1 MFVIPFFGP
10 SKQWQ
15 YGNGFVIIEGSQRLQ
30 LADKTEIFAERVSN
44 CAAGRRKTMINREDM
59 MELTR
64 RMTPSRTSFTRIAGC
79 YVDGDGAFDGSF
91 NVHFLKLSGGEKAKH
106 LEIAKAIP
114 FSETNR
120 QLKAYRIPEEKQGPG
135 SMWQMLMAMRACG
148 LKNDA
153 LMDTF
158 YDVVMEHDPSSEAY
172 GVLVFHDR
180 YDVPRKAA
188 DKERLWESEDV
199 FEYFVCAIC
208 PLTGEYEPGL
218 PACGFLFPAFSDR
231 CGDLDR
237 IYVYQS
243 DPANPGADI
252 MLQIL
257 GISE

>member
-1 MFVIPFFGP
+1 
-10 SKQWQ
+10 
-15 YGNGFVIIEGSQRLQ
+15 
-30 LADKTEIFAERVSN
+30 
-44 CAAGRRKTMINREDM
+44 MICREDM

-79 YVDGDGAFDGSF
+79 YVDADGDFDGSF
-91 NVHFLKLSGGEKAKH
+91 NVNFLKLSGGEKSKN

-114 FSETNR
+114 FSDTNR
-120 QLKAYRIPEEKQGPG
+120 QLKEYDIPEGKQGPG

-158 YDVVMEHDPSSEAY
+158 YDVVMDHYKASGAY
-172 GVLVFHDR
+172 GILMFHDR

-199 FEYFVCAIC
+199 FEYLICAIC
-208 PLTGEYEPGL
+208 PLVGEYEPGL
-218 PACGFLFPAFSDR
+218 PECGFLFPAFSDR

-243 DPANPGADI
+243 DPGISRRDPL
-252 MLQIL
+252 LQIL
-257 GISE
+257 GI